1 MEACTKHSSVHF
13 QQCAMIE
20 FLAAEGVSP
29 IEIHC
34 RMHVVYGNDCVD
46 MSTVHHWAKQCQ
58 NGEMGSDDLC
68 DKQWSGWP
76 VTATNEFHKK
86 NDDGPPSTQNAIAA
100 LKTLKQRLRVQKH
113 KKNILLQHDNGR
125 PHTLQTIMETIEKL
139 NLTILPH
146 PHIVQTL
153 HYATSTFSQ
162 KWRKTFLNICMTQM
176 KRWKGLSGPGWKNK
190 VWSSFVT
197 ASRNSYIVGR
207 SMTRMVVIM
216 WRNKYRW

>member
-1 MEACTKHSSVHF
+1 
-13 QQCAMIE
+13 
-20 FLAAEGVSP
+20 
-29 IEIHC
+29 
-34 RMHVVYGNDCVD
+34 
-46 MSTVHHWAKQCQ
+46 
-58 NGEMGSDDLC
+58 
-68 DKQWSGWP
+68 

-153 HYATSTFSQ
+153 HYVTSTFSQ
-162 KWRKTFLNICMTQM
+162 K
-176 KRWKGLSGPGWKNK
+176 
-190 VWSSFVT
+190 
-197 ASRNSYIVGR
+197 
-207 SMTRMVVIM
+207 
-216 WRNKYRW
+216 